1 VVVGPGVG
9 GSMTMT
15 QVEGVRFHDGGSES
29 EVSDP
34 TIMAQ
39 SAVCYS
45 MVADR
50 VDGVR
55 FHIGGSVGGRRVPW

>member
-1 VVVGPGVG
+1 
-9 GSMTMT
+9 MT

-29 EVSDP
+29 EVSSP
-34 TIMAQ
+34 TTMAR

-45 MVADR
+45 MVVDR